1 MSEHS
6 VRALLERLES
16 DADLRRHLEE
26 ASTPDEKDQ
35 ILHLAGF
42 DVSSADIQ
50 EQLQK
55 GELSDKDLEGVA
67 GGGDPEI
74 PSSAPARPYNP

>member
-16 DADLRRHLEE
+16 DADLRRSLEE
-26 ASTPDEKDQ
+26 ASTPAEKDR

-42 DVSSADIQ
+42 DVSYAEIQ
-50 EQLQK
+50 EQLQT
-55 GELSDKDLEGVA
+55 GELSDKDLEKVA
-67 GGGDPEI
+67 GGVLMPLLDP
-74 PSSAPARPYNP
+74 RT